1 MALGCGR
8 RNIVFSDPSHIGD
21 PLISEPVAL
30 GLVTAYL
37 AVFDG

>member
-1 MALGCGR
+1 
-8 RNIVFSDPSHIGD
+8 VFSDPSRIGD

>member
-1 MALGCGR
+1 M
-8 RNIVFSDPSHIGD
+8 FSDPSRTGD